1 MSKGEVL
8 EDFRGV
14 VKRFANGWMNVET
27 VLPAVLPHV
36 LPGVCMCVCGT
47 SGKVQSD
54 AHERGHMCVCVCVC
68 ECVCVCVHFYVRPFS
83 TRGCYWLLLVVA
95 HDPTVAS

>member
-1 MSKGEVL
+1 
-8 EDFRGV
+8 
-14 VKRFANGWMNVET
+14 MNVET

-36 LPGVCMCVCGT
+36 LPGVCMCVCVCGT

-54 AHERGHMCVCVCVC
+54 AHERGHMCVCVCDS
-68 ECVCVCVHFYVRPFS
+68 VCVCVHFYVRPFS